1 MQDAGKLAER
11 FSSSAQVLDGGLATE
26 LESRGHDITGRLWSG
41 HVLLNDPQAIE
52 ALHYDYLK
60 AGADIVISASYQV
73 SLPGMVEA
81 GYSQAQGIRALEL
94 SVELAVNARNR
105 YLAENPANNELPL
118 VAASVG
124 PYGAYLAN
132 GSEYTGDYG
141 VDSNVLREFHRE
153 RLEVL
158 LGTEADLLACETI
171 PSLAE
176 AKVLA
181 GLIAEYG
188 QPPAWISFSCRDGEH
203 ICDGTPIADV
213 ARAVTGI
220 NPGILATGVNCTAPG
235 HVEDAV
241 KSFANATSLPVIA
254 YPNSGEGWNA
264 AKRRWEGENDPRDFC
279 EYASR
284 WQDAGA
290 TLIGGCCRTGPGH
303 IAGLCELLH

>member
-105 YLAENPANNELPL
+105 YLAENPANHELPL

-141 VDSNVLREFHRE
+141 VDNNVLREFHRE

-158 LGTEADLLACETI
+158 LGTETDLLACETI

-220 NPGILATGVNCTAPG
+220 NPAILATGVNCTAPG
-235 HVEDAV
+235 YVEDAV

-264 AKRRWEGENDPRDFC
+264 AKRRWEGENAPQDFC
-279 EYASR
+279 EYARR
-284 WQDAGA
+284 W
-290 TLIGGCCRTGPGH
+290 
-303 IAGLCELLH
+303 

>member
-1 MQDAGKLAER
+1 M
-11 FSSSAQVLDGGLATE
+11 
-26 LESRGHDITGRLWSG
+26 
-41 HVLLNDPQAIE
+41 
-52 ALHYDYLK
+52 
-60 AGADIVISASYQV
+60 
-73 SLPGMVEA
+73 
-81 GYSQAQGIRALEL
+81 
-94 SVELAVNARNR
+94 
-105 YLAENPANNELPL
+105 
-118 VAASVG
+118 
-124 PYGAYLAN
+124 
-132 GSEYTGDYG
+132 
-141 VDSNVLREFHRE
+141 
-153 RLEVL
+153 
-158 LGTEADLLACETI
+158 GTEADLLACETI

-220 NPGILATGVNCTAPG
+220 NPSILATGVNCTAPG
-235 HVEDAV
+235 YVEDAV

-279 EYASR
+279 EYARR

-290 TLIGGCCRTGPGH
+290 TLIGGCCRTGQLARWSLTPTRNVLQERSNHVSHCHSPPWGIGH
-303 IAGLCELLH
+303 AQRMLLH